1 MLCTLGLTFNVG
13 WAFLPTFDIFGGQ
26 ECPPYKGLIMKKIFT
41 IISISLLFLGCDSKK
56 GTFLETVES
65 QNNVPTAVAKLEA
78 LIKSQGLIHF
88 NTINHQKNALDV
100 KMNLKPET
108 VVVFGNPKMGT
119 VLMNCNPSMGLDL
132 PLRMLFTTDYE
143 GLTTITYTNPEYW
156 SLKHNVKDKNCLNV
170 LQKAKEALAN
180 LAEKAASNENSGEK

>member
-1 MLCTLGLTFNVG
+1 MYKILLVTLLTF
-13 WAFLPTFDIFGGQ
+13 A
-26 ECPPYKGLIMKKIFT
+26 
-41 IISISLLFLGCDSKK
+41 FLGCDSKK
-56 GTFLETVES
+56 GAFLETVKS
-65 QNNVPTAVAKLEA
+65 QNDVPTAVAKLEA
-78 LIKSQGLIHF
+78 LIKKQGLVHF
-88 NTINHQKNALDV
+88 STIDHKANAVGV

-156 SLKHNVKDKNCLNV
+156 SLKHNIKDKNCLAIIN
-170 LQKAKEALAN
+170 KAKMALAK
-180 LAEKAASNENSGEK
+180 LAEEAGKK